1 MHPLAVSRPVPCLLL
16 PIVAAR
22 LRSAFDMKPA
32 FAKQVDQ
39 DHVMNFWWNICEKWR
54 LVLQKTVGE
63 PDSHYAVSSES

>member
-1 MHPLAVSRPVPCLLL
+1 
-16 PIVAAR
+16 
-22 LRSAFDMKPA
+22 MKPA